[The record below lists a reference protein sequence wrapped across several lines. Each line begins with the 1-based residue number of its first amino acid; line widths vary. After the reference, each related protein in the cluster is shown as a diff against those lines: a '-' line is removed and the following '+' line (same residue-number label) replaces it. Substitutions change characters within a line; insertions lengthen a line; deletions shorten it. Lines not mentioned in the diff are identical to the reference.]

1 MWLVLDFFSKRCSQ
15 TQKRAALIL
24 IAAQFSADKEP
35 SRPSMVPCS
44 SAGNARVKDCL
55 EEHREDPK
63 FTQEC
68 RTEFEKMM
76 GRRATD
82 FRLDSSLREQCAE
95 DIEVV

>member
-1 MWLVLDFFSKRCSQ
+1 MTRH
-15 TQKRAALIL
+15 A
-24 IAAQFSADKEP
+24 P
-35 SRPSMVPCS
+35 
-44 SAGNARVKDCL
+44 AGNARVKDCL

-68 RTEFEKMM
+68 RTEFETMM

-95 DIEVV
+95 DIEVVCGYEKVRAGEKCCLIRPGCCGSQYDSPPQCCSAS